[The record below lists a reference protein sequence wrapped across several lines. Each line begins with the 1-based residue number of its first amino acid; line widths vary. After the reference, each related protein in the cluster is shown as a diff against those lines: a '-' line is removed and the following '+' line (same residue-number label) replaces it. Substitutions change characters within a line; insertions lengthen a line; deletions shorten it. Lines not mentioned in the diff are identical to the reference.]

1 MTQTANIS
9 VYLQAVG
16 GHFLGA
22 NAFEPNNISVNLSYS
37 GGKLNLPYLISPH
50 FTDDGNVSSN
60 FTNGASSFMPII
72 TIPQPNT
79 PETVINFLSP
89 DFTTISAKGLITLP
103 KKIELATLTLNIP
116 TTIGKPIVLS
126 QNIVLNPSQPDYRIN
141 VPIAGLYLSSSN
153 LPNFVSVFV
162 KMMCGC
168 PVTMGPPVSLWAAN
182 DFTVYADVTDTSGVI
197 TSYLLTYD
205 VSPQCNSLFSC
216 PLLPNQKPIKS
227 VRYSAFQ
234 KSTNNYGVLEI

>member
-22 NAFEPNNISVNLSYS
+22 NAFDSHNISVNLSYS

-79 PETVINFLSP
+79 ETLINFLSP
-89 DFTTISAKGLITLP
+89 DFTTISAKGVITLP

-116 TTIGKPIVLS
+116 TTIGKPIVFS
-126 QNIVLNPSQPDYRIN
+126 QNIVLNPSQPDYRII
-141 VPIAGLYLSSSN
+141 VPIAQGFILLHRIFQILFRFLS
-153 LPNFVSVFV
+153 
-162 KMMCGC
+162 K
-168 PVTMGPPVSLWAAN
+168 
-182 DFTVYADVTDTSGVI
+182 
-197 TSYLLTYD
+197 
-205 VSPQCNSLFSC
+205 
-216 PLLPNQKPIKS
+216 
-227 VRYSAFQ
+227 
-234 KSTNNYGVLEI
+234 